1 MTWARDTCTDL
12 NQPQRWENME
22 AMPYA
27 LPTDVDEGPVTV
39 IGGGTLGRRIAMM
52 FAAGGSRV
60 RLFSRSADSRE
71 AAKRFVDE
79 HASEVRDRLGL
90 FAGSPGTVE
99 LFDELTPAVATAWLI
114 VESVSEDLA
123 LKQRVFRDLDRLAD
137 ADAILATNSS
147 SYPSSRLIDAVEHP
161 ERLLNV
167 HFQMPPE
174 LTAVELMSCGRTDA
188 AVIDALVE
196 RLPRYGVVPF
206 TVMRESVGFLFNRI
220 WHATRRECLMVVAEG
235 VSTPEEVDHIWQ
247 LSLGTAVG
255 PFRLMDRI
263 GLDVVL
269 AVEEHYAAIRD
280 GIPAGPREL
289 LRDYVDKGFLGLKT
303 GRGFY
308 DDYGA

>member
-1 MTWARDTCTDL
+1 
-12 NQPQRWENME
+12 
-22 AMPYA
+22 MPYA
-27 LPTDVDEGPVTV
+27 LPTDVDERPVTV

-71 AAKRFVDE
+71 AARRFVDE
-79 HASEVRDRLGL
+79 HASDVRDRLGL
-90 FAGSPGTVE
+90 FVGSPGTVE

-137 ADAILATNSS
+137 ADVILATNSS

-196 RLPRYGVVPF
+196 RLPRNGVVPF

-235 VSTPEEVDHIWQ
+235 VSTPEEVDRIWQ

-289 LRDYVDKGFLGLKT
+289 LRDCVDNGFLGLKT

>member
-1 MTWARDTCTDL
+1 
-12 NQPQRWENME
+12 
-22 AMPYA
+22 MPYA
-27 LPTDVDEGPVTV
+27 VPTDVDERPVTV

-71 AAKRFVDE
+71 AARRFVDE

-167 HFQMPPE
+167 HFQSRQSSPRSS
-174 LTAVELMSCGRTDA
+174 SC
-188 AVIDALVE
+188 
-196 RLPRYGVVPF
+196 
-206 TVMRESVGFLFNRI
+206 
-220 WHATRRECLMVVAEG
+220 
-235 VSTPEEVDHIWQ
+235 
-247 LSLGTAVG
+247 
-255 PFRLMDRI
+255 
-263 GLDVVL
+263 
-269 AVEEHYAAIRD
+269 
-280 GIPAGPREL
+280 PAGGPTPRSST
-289 LRDYVDKGFLGLKT
+289 RSSNGYPAT
-303 GRGFY
+303 GSCPSP
-308 DDYGA
+308 